1 MKVNDILRTVGFFI
15 LLTLPGCDKQV
26 EEEEKTQMTEKY
38 DISGMW
44 SLYAWFPLDC
54 PDCTEYRYN
63 ITRGDLIFDMN
74 EYALNLHYTFCN
86 QADSLIEMGA
96 FFYSSEYF
104 VSYNGENTLFWGYL
118 DFYPLNGE
126 CWTVRWRTGYPPD
139 QYNQIIFR
147 NFNLK
152 NDTTMV
158 MLYWL
163 R

>member
-86 QADSLIEMGA
+86 QADSLIEMGT
-96 FFYSSEYF
+96 FFYSSEY
-104 VSYNGENTLFWGYL
+104 
-118 DFYPLNGE
+118 
-126 CWTVRWRTGYPPD
+126 YPPD

>member
-86 QADSLIEMGA
+86 QADSLIEMGT

-104 VSYNGENTLFWGYL
+104 VSYNGENTLFWGYI

-126 CWTVRWRTGYPPD
+126 FWTVRWRTGHPPD

>member
-86 QADSLIEMGA
+86 QADSLIEMGT